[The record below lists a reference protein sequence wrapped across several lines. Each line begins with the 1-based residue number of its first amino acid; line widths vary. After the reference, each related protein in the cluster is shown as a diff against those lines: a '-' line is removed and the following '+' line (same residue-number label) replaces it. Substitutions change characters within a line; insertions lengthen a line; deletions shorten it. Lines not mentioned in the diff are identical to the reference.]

1 MGVSGALVFHKYIL
15 FSVCFKVT
23 LQKVGTYLYSTVD
36 SAYLQVV
43 FVRENIA
50 IKGLARL
57 PENSIQ
63 TGSLSELQ
71 MQTIVSFY

>member
-1 MGVSGALVFHKYIL
+1 MHRSNTGLA
-15 FSVCFKVT
+15 
-23 LQKVGTYLYSTVD
+23 STVD

-50 IKGLARL
+50 IRRLARL
-57 PENSIQ
+57 PVSSIQ
-63 TGSLSELQ
+63 TGSLTELH